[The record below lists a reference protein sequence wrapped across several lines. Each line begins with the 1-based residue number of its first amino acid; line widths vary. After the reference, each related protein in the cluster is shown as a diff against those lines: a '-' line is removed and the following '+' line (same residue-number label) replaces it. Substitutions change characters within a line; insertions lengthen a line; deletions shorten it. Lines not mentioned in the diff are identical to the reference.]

1 MARYA
6 ISILITAAFFA
17 AASVVHGQKKTFDL
31 EQVRSNF
38 KAASAEYFEVVRDQL
53 AGLESEKRPGAY
65 WLVHVKPR
73 MTGHFT
79 VKYTYKYNDPFYSEG
94 ENEIPVGVGEKVCGR
109 RPSPQAGVAR
119 FCLGDTVI
127 LPIRAGN
134 RYDYSF
140 SIRYVDQKYDAA
152 NEYPLTPMAGSYE
165 VKVGNPLEP
174 YMKLIGVQRAEMP
187 HRNAGASTVVYYA
200 TFKAVAAGRFN
211 LALSAGYT
219 GMPGAPLP
227 PVIPGGGTPVI
238 ITGPGTPITSI
249 APGEKNINYSDE
261 KRFSSHAGNSFPTN
275 LLLLQPGD
283 TFSLPFLT
291 LEIRDLRPF
300 SKEQPLS
307 EKPVERGE
315 PVPVIQKL
323 PFWVDRGWS
332 YNAFIADYLPA
343 RP

>member
-6 ISILITAAFFA
+6 ISVLLIATAFFA
-17 AASVVHGQKKTFDL
+17 AVSVAHGQKKTFDL
-31 EQVRSNF
+31 EQVRNNF
-38 KAASAEYFEVVRDQL
+38 KAASAEYFELVRDEL

-79 VKYTYKYNDPFYSEG
+79 IKYTYKYNDPFYSEG
-94 ENEIPVGVGEKVCGR
+94 ENEIPVGVAEKVCGR

-127 LPIRAGN
+127 LPVRAGN
-134 RYDYSF
+134 RYDYVF
-140 SIRYVDQKYDAA
+140 SIKYVDQKYNSA
-152 NEYPLTPMAGSYE
+152 NEYPLTPMAESYD

-174 YMKLIGVQRAEMP
+174 CLKLIGVQRAEMA
-187 HRNAGASTVVYYA
+187 HRGAGASTVVYYA
-200 TFKAVAAGRFN
+200 IFKAVAAGRFN
-211 LALSAGYT
+211 LALSTGYSER
-219 GMPGAPLP
+219 PGAPLP

-249 APGEKNINYSDE
+249 AAYERNINYSDE
-261 KRFSSHAGNSFPTN
+261 KRFSSRTGNSFPVN

-291 LEIRDLRPF
+291 IEARDLLPF
-300 SKEQPLS
+300 FKEPPLE
-307 EKPVERGE
+307 EKTVQRGE

-323 PFWVDRGWS
+323 PFSVDRGWS
-332 YNAFIADYLPA
+332 YNAFIADFFIK
-343 RP
+343 